1 MEFILELLFNVLTE
15 VILPLFGEL
24 LLQLFGELL
33 VNYGLR
39 ALMGDDVA
47 RRNPIISLLGIVL
60 LGSLAGGLSLLV
72 VGNHFFKN
80 IWLRVAMLFV
90 IPPLAGLVMT
100 TFGKWQEKRGGE
112 RASMERFWHGLA
124 FALAMGLVR
133 FFYAK

>member
-1 MEFILELLFNVLTE
+1 MEFLVELLFNVLME

-39 ALMGDDVA
+39 ALFGGGVA
-47 RRNPIISLLGIVL
+47 RRHPILSLFGIVL
-60 LGSLAGGLSLLV
+60 LGILAGGLSLLLA
-72 VGNHFFKN
+72 GHHFFKS

-90 IPPLAGLVMT
+90 IPPLAGLLMT

-112 RASMERFWHGLA
+112 RASLERFWHGLA
-124 FALAMGLVR
+124 FALAMALVR